1 MGQKRERIT
10 GGPVRLICIIFFLL
24 ISLTSSL
31 AGAQGDIKAGSKKA
45 KACQVCH
52 GNGGKSTN
60 PSYPRLAGQHAKYII
75 KQLKAFKS
83 GTRKDPIMNGMASTL
98 SEQDMEDVAV
108 FFENNS

>member
-1 MGQKRERIT
+1 MGQRIVEVT
-10 GGPVRLICIIFFLL
+10 GGTVRFVWIAVFLY
-24 ISLTSSL
+24 SLL
-31 AGAQGDIKAGSKKA
+31 AVSMVSAQGNIKAGSKKA

-52 GNGGKSTN
+52 GVGGKSTN
-60 PSYPRLAGQHAKYII
+60 PTYPRLAGQHAKYII

>member
-1 MGQKRERIT
+1 MRQRVRVT
-10 GGPVRLICIIFFLL
+10 GGTVRVVWVSVFLSFL
-24 ISLTSSL
+24 LTSSL
-31 AGAQGDIKAGSKKA
+31 VSAQGDIKAGSKKA
-45 KACQVCH
+45 KACQICH

-60 PSYPRLAGQHAKYII
+60 PTYPRLAGQHAKYII

-108 FFENNS
+108 FFENNT